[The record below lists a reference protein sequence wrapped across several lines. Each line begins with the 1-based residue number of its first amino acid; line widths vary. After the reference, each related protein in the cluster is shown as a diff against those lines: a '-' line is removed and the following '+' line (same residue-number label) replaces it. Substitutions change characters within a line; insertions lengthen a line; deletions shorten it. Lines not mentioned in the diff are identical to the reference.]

1 MRTFF
6 NQFLVIVLLTSTI
19 FVGKSKDPVRAH
31 NGMVVS
37 ASDIASLV
45 GVEIL
50 KKGGNAVDA
59 AVATGFALAVTYP
72 QAGNIGGGGFM
83 VIHLKDGTNTTIDYR
98 EKAPETAY
106 RDMFLDEN
114 GNYDPNISTKGWASS
129 GVPGSVAGMLTALEK
144 YGTMSISEIIQPAI
158 ELAENGF
165 IIDYRFAEALNE
177 TKNEFLQCEATK
189 KIFTKDDELFYEG
202 ELFIQQDLAKT
213 LKAIKL
219 KGIDGFY
226 KGEIADL
233 IAKNSERNNGFISK
247 EDLENYKAIER
258 KPVLGN
264 YRGYKIVSM
273 GPPSS
278 GGIALVESLNS
289 LENFTFDKKSWASSD
304 YIHTVVE
311 VLKHVYADRAEHLGD
326 VDFYP
331 VPQKW
336 LTSKERSKEIIA
348 QIGEKAV
355 PSEEIS
361 HTTPPKFEFEETTHY
376 SVVDSFGNAVS
387 VTTTLNSTFGNK
399 IVVDGAGFIMN
410 NEMDDF
416 SSKPGTPNQFGLL
429 GGDANSIEANKRML
443 SAMTPT
449 IVLNSDEKPY
459 LIIGSPGGSTII
471 TTVLQVILNVIDFNM
486 DIQEAIDAPRF
497 HHQWKPDWI
506 DYEKF
511 GLTTDVSNNLVE
523 KGHFIGKRR
532 ILGRAEGIII
542 DYKNNIIWGA
552 SDPRGYG
559 EAAGY

>member
-6 NQFLVIVLLTSTI
+6 NQVLVFLLITSTI

-83 VIHLKDGTNTTIDYR
+83 VIHLKDGTNTTLDYR

-106 RDMFLDEN
+106 RDMFLDED
-114 GNYDPNISTKGWASS
+114 GNYDSNISTKGWTSS

-177 TKNEFLQCEATK
+177 TKDEFLQCEATK
-189 KIFTKDDELFYEG
+189 NIFTKDDELFYEG
-202 ELFIQQDLAKT
+202 EIFIQKDLAKT

-233 IAKNSERNNGFISK
+233 IAKNSELNNGFILK
-247 EDLENYKAIER
+247 GDLENYKAIER

-278 GGIALVESLNS
+278 GGIALIESLNS

-355 PSEEIS
+355 PSDKIS

-376 SVVDSFGNAVS
+376 SVVDSYGNAVS

-399 IVVDGAGFIMN
+399 IVVEGAGFIMN

-429 GGDANSIEANKRML
+429 GSAANSIEANKRML

-471 TTVLQVILNVIDFNM
+471 TTVLQVILNVIDFDM

-497 HHQWKPDWI
+497 HHQWKPDII

-511 GLTTDVSNNLVE
+511 GLATDVSNNLVE
-523 KGHFIGKRR
+523 KGHFIGRRR

-559 EAAGY
+559 EAVGY